1 MIEQEQQI
9 PQVPVV
15 PQASPVPNQEIP
27 QSAPKAGFLR
37 TLGLIWQNN
46 KAKAGLIILGIFVF
60 LAIFAPVLAPYS
72 PTDSSFDSIEL
83 PSATHLLGTTQS
95 GQDVL
100 SLLLYG
106 TRTSLFMGFITG
118 AFVIIIATI
127 IGLLS
132 GYLTG
137 IPQELLSFLTN
148 VVLVIPGLP
157 LMIVLASYLPFRGPW
172 AIILVQSVVGW
183 AWGAR
188 VLRSQTLSLRTRD
201 YITAASFAGEGTWRI
216 VTHEIMP
223 NMTSLLA
230 SSFFGAATGAVLG
243 EAGLEFLGLGDPFV
257 ISWGT
262 MLYWAQNSGALL
274 SGQWAWM
281 IMPGLCIALLATS
294 LSLINFGIDAISNP
308 KLREN

>member
-1 MIEQEQQI
+1 
-9 PQVPVV
+9 
-15 PQASPVPNQEIP
+15 
-27 QSAPKAGFLR
+27 
-37 TLGLIWQNN
+37 
-46 KAKAGLIILGIFVF
+46 
-60 LAIFAPVLAPYS
+60 
-72 PTDSSFDSIEL
+72 
-83 PSATHLLGTTQS
+83 
-95 GQDVL
+95 
-100 SLLLYG
+100 
-106 TRTSLFMGFITG
+106 
-118 AFVIIIATI
+118 
-127 IGLLS
+127 
-132 GYLTG
+132 
-137 IPQELLSFLTN
+137 

-201 YITAASFAGEGTWRI
+201 YITGAIFAGESTWRI
-216 VTHEIMP
+216 VFREIMP

-262 MLYWAQNSGALL
+262 MLYWAQNGGALL

-308 KLREN
+308 KLRED